1 MPTVLR
7 VSGFAFS
14 FFPGDGDHEPPH
26 VHVRYAGKRIVVDI
40 ASGYVRRIW
49 GMNTADISRAQQLVR
64 AHRDEL
70 LVAWREWHPLK
81 ES

>member
-7 VSGFAFS
+7 VGGFAFS

-26 VHVRYAGKRIVVDI
+26 VHVSYAGKRIVVEVE
-40 ASGYVRRIW
+40 SGYVRRIQ
-49 GMNTADISRAQQLVR
+49 GMSVPDIRTAQKLVQL
-64 AHRDEL
+64 HRDEL
-70 LVAWREWHPLK
+70 LAAWRKWHPME